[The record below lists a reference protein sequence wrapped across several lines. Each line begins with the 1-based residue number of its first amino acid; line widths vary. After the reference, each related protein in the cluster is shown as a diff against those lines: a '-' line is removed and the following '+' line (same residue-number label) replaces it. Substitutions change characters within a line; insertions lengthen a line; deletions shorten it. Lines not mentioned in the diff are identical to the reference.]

1 VISGNSLQCL
11 LLDQILIKD
20 KTNNIRLFLAI
31 FQVINGVD
39 KLKRELNGCKKIYNW
54 WKCRFAI
61 FWCLS

>member
-39 KLKRELNGCKKIYNW
+39 KLKRELNGCKKIYN
-54 WKCRFAI
+54 
-61 FWCLS
+61 